1 MQYAVSPQ
9 AVYKSVVHVR
19 DCQKRP
25 VRVRDDWGGWNCDMK
40 HAKEKM
46 DGIVSSSNTIFN
58 LADDGATYK
67 IKEIHMHGAIVSHM
81 FESEGVSHLSV
92 TNVTHTLV
100 GEGSGSDI
108 SPGGSTYT
116 DISYKFDDANLQWD
130 QSRDLKAREQ
140 FFSSGKSM
148 DDTNTAKAVFKSM
161 ISKFLETMENL
172 AERDGLTEENVR
184 KAHFMGIN
192 RLAVPIMAMN
202 YDDLKSLYYE
212 LKGDSSDMGVKKRQI
227 FGELVGAAGTAPA
240 AKIVIDAIKDG
251 KLEDRDG
258 GRMLSSIPYHVRF
271 PNKDLMD
278 EMGSLLDL
286 LPSLGDD
293 KRFTKMSIPLAVGHM
308 VRRTC
313 ERAGGYQD
321 WDTKKACA
329 QTVGRKWVGKF
340 KAMYDSA
347 ATKEEKSQALN
358 AIFNMRWGTYST
370 LKPIIMDKSVEPAN
384 RVMALWASFFDLIF
398 SKQAKP
404 LAFSI
409 YADSSEEHEI
419 RIAAV
424 QMIFH
429 ARPSST
435 DLAQVVAVLRN
446 EHCPE
451 VINFVFS
458 LMERWAND
466 IEPCSKKT
474 AELAEYFL
482 KYMKQLT
489 GYRTDWGFG
498 ISKTYKRSF
507 IKNKYGYSG
516 SYTFWTVGS
525 DQSTTPINV
534 GMEIDSTLHHSYKT
548 SLLGVYLRIE
558 GLAKGLIRKFK
569 TMDPSIWK
577 VEDLAN
583 ILQGQMGITNR
594 PEQPVRVQVTISFK
608 NNIVINRLYD
618 SSSAQQGG
626 SLQTFFS
633 KMKDLGNE
641 YMINHQRVLPVGS
654 VVVEQPNVI
663 GLPTSY
669 VAAFTT
675 MGDIKATIKRG
686 NSKGLQFRKVNY
698 DIKLFTQG
706 QNGLMVKLPGQTRLS
721 RGYLVNQDRI
731 YYAHFPR
738 EVTVGLNLIK
748 REVKI
753 SVGRPEY
760 NHPFQLLM
768 HSATYVGRR
777 EKKLNSQF
785 NIDPANTVIVSRGQD
800 AIGER
805 DFLDVEDT
813 TSRGHGLDLKGK
825 YFRCEMD
832 IAKSNTVGRGFYAF
846 MPYNKSPRTPW
857 TMFTMG
863 MRQIRAFLIY
873 FPKAQQCGA
882 RLTWSQSKT
891 KPVTKVI
898 VSITGKKT
906 SMDNSNDR
914 GFWRAGGMSIRMSV
928 DGIGEGGAND
938 KANKRQWKID
948 ISRKATAGGIKKK
961 TEISIKKKFPNWV
974 VDAAKMGCL
983 KVTYNAQYPKFSEQ
997 FMGVDWDREMKMD
1010 AKVTVKYDGT
1020 TTKCDGETQGDITAD
1035 ATYKTRTHMEDTKRG
1050 LEGKWYYKKCME
1062 SKNSNAWRGR
1072 PETSLPMTTECFMTA
1087 YDATVARD
1095 YFWHI
1100 KFNKVI
1106 I

>member
-1 MQYAVSPQ
+1 
-9 AVYKSVVHVR
+9 
-19 DCQKRP
+19 
-25 VRVRDDWGGWNCDMK
+25 
-40 HAKEKM
+40 
-46 DGIVSSSNTIFN
+46 
-58 LADDGATYK
+58 
-67 IKEIHMHGAIVSHM
+67 
-81 FESEGVSHLSV
+81 
-92 TNVTHTLV
+92 
-100 GEGSGSDI
+100 
-108 SPGGSTYT
+108 
-116 DISYKFDDANLQWD
+116 
-130 QSRDLKAREQ
+130 
-140 FFSSGKSM
+140 
-148 DDTNTAKAVFKSM
+148 
-161 ISKFLETMENL
+161 
-172 AERDGLTEENVR
+172 
-184 KAHFMGIN
+184 
-192 RLAVPIMAMN
+192 
-202 YDDLKSLYYE
+202 
-212 LKGDSSDMGVKKRQI
+212 
-227 FGELVGAAGTAPA
+227 
-240 AKIVIDAIKDG
+240 
-251 KLEDRDG
+251 
-258 GRMLSSIPYHVRF
+258 
-271 PNKDLMD
+271 
-278 EMGSLLDL
+278 
-286 LPSLGDD
+286 
-293 KRFTKMSIPLAVGHM
+293 M

-329 QTVGRKWVGKF
+329 NTVGRKWVGKF
-340 KAMYDSA
+340 KGMYDGANS
-347 ATKEEKSQALN
+347 KEDKSQALN
-358 AIFNMRWGTYST
+358 AIFNMRWGTYET

-398 SKQAKP
+398 SKQANP
-404 LAFSI
+404 LAFSL
-409 YADSSEEHEI
+409 YADSSNEHEV

-446 EHCPE
+446 EKCPE
-451 VINFVFS
+451 VINFVFT

-489 GYRTDWGFG
+489 GYQTDWGFG

-507 IKNKYGYSG
+507 VKNKYGYSG
-516 SYTFWTVGS
+516 SYTFFTVGS

-569 TMDPSIWK
+569 TMDPNIWK
-577 VEDLAN
+577 IDDLAN

-594 PEQPVRVQVTISFK
+594 PQQPVRVQVTISFK
-608 NNIVINRLYD
+608 SNIVINRLYD

-654 VVVEQPNVI
+654 VVVEQPNVMGI
-663 GLPTSY
+663 PTAY

-675 MGDIKATIKRG
+675 MGDIKATVKRG
-686 NSKGLQFRKVNY
+686 NSKGTQYRTIKY

-706 QNGLMVKLPGQTRLS
+706 QNGMLVKLPGEGKS
-721 RGYLVNQDRI
+721 YLVNQDRI

-738 EVTVGLNLIK
+738 EVTAGINLLKKELKLDI
-748 REVKI
+748 
-753 SVGRPEY
+753 GRPEY
-760 NHPFQLLM
+760 SHPFQLLM

-777 EKKLNSQF
+777 EKKLKSPF
-785 NIDPANTVIVSRGQD
+785 NIAPANTVIVSRGQD

-813 TSRGHGLDLKGK
+813 TSRGHGMSLKGK

-846 MPYNKSPRTPW
+846 MPYNKSPKTPW

-882 RLTWSQSKT
+882 RLTWSQSQS
-891 KPVTKVI
+891 KPVKSVMI
-898 VSITGKKT
+898 SITGKKLT
-906 SMDNSNDR
+906 SDKSQDR
-914 GFWRAGGMSIRMSV
+914 GFWRAGSMAARISIT
-928 DGIGEGGAND
+928 GKGESPAD
-938 KANKRQWKID
+938 ARKWKIE
-948 ISRKATAGGIKKK
+948 IKRKQSAGGIKKN
-961 TEISIKKKFPNWV
+961 TEINIKKKFPSWV
-974 VDAAKMGCL
+974 QDAAQQGCL
-983 KVTYNAQYPKFSEQ
+983 KATYQASYPSFSEQ
-997 FMGVDWDREMKMD
+997 FMGVDMNREMKMT
-1010 AKVTVKYDGT
+1010 AKVALKYGSQAS
-1020 TTKCDGETQGDITAD
+1020 CDGQTDGDIEVD
-1035 ATYKTRTHMEDTKRG
+1035 AVYKTRTHLPDAKRG

-1062 SKNSNAWRGR
+1062 SKNSNSWRGR
-1072 PETSLPMTTECFMTA
+1072 PDTSLPMTTECFYTA

-1095 YFWHI
+1095 YFWDI
-1100 KFNKVI
+1100 KFNKITDRAKNALNKFRTLVNFAAMTFRGEELYDGSNI
-1106 I
+1106 DLDPRLRIHAVLKDGDTKADVTIENP